1 MKLLV
6 GFIALAK
13 AQEVAVENEVAGPG
27 ALGNLLQVAPDA
39 AEVGDY
45 GDYGDYGETTTEYD
59 GDYGYDGRARPGAN
73 WNKGQ
78 GSGSWK
84 PSSNKRKA
92 TFFD

>member
-39 AEVGDY
+39 EVVEVGDY
-45 GDYGDYGETTTEYD
+45 GDYGDYGEYD
-59 GDYGYDGRARPGAN
+59 GDYGYDGRARPGSN

-78 GSGSWK
+78 GSSSWK

-92 TFFD
+92 MRFF